1 VSIAKCRVI
10 GKVVGTGSPS
20 IGGHASATA
29 MRKRPHFLIFGRI
42 YPFEQLEGGRIRM
55 QYVTGAFDRLGIGVT
70 RIHPVVSV
78 RWPAFFLGL
87 VFTKLG
93 WLLANPFRR
102 VYVVGSGTPP
112 SVGILRLLRRRCAPL
127 FFDVQDDPRIQ
138 FPDLGIKERRKGELE
153 ESGRNLD
160 STISTFRLLGFPS
173 EEFASRY
180 QVEGIR
186 KVMTPNASDPSYI
199 PATPL
204 PDAPIVGLVGGATH
218 GRGADLLI
226 EACALVREQVPEL
239 SLRLA
244 LGNVSG
250 RGYLSELID
259 EYRET
264 PWIRFESVDYRGV
277 PAFLH
282 EVHTCVVPHRHSRY
296 LDLALPI
303 KLFDYMAA
311 GRPVVVTRCRAM
323 AELVQSDGV
332 GLVSDFTA
340 ESLAASLVQLLTD
353 RPLAERLGENGRR
366 MVERRYSWRHTQ
378 DNVITA
384 VRRELEAQ
392 ER

>member
-1 VSIAKCRVI
+1 V
-10 GKVVGTGSPS
+10 
-20 IGGHASATA
+20 
-29 MRKRPHFLIFGRI
+29 RKRPHFLIFGRI
-42 YPFEQLEGGRIRM
+42 YPFEQMEGGRIRM
-55 QYVTGAFDRLGIGVT
+55 QYVTGAFDRLGFGVT

-87 VFTKLG
+87 VVTKLG

-112 SVGILRLLRRRCAPL
+112 AVGILRVLSRRFVPL

-138 FPDLGIKERRKGELE
+138 FPDLGIKERRRGELE

-160 STISTFRLLGFPS
+160 LTISTFRLVGFPS

-180 QVEGIR
+180 QVEDSR

-199 PATPL
+199 PATPI

-226 EACALVREQVPEL
+226 DACALAREQVPGL
-239 SLRLA
+239 TLRLA

-250 RGYLSELID
+250 RGYLSELVD
-259 EYRET
+259 EYRGT

-277 PAFLH
+277 PAFLC

-311 GRPVVVTRCRAM
+311 GRPTVVTRCRAM
-323 AELVQSDGV
+323 AELVQSEGV
-332 GLVSDFTA
+332 GLVSDFTDESLA
-340 ESLAASLVQLLTD
+340 ESLVRLLTD

-366 MVERRYSWRHTQ
+366 MVEQRHSWMHTQ
-378 DNVITA
+378 DNVIA
-384 VRRELEAQ
+384 VVRRELEAQ
-392 ER
+392 GGEQ

>member
-1 VSIAKCRVI
+1 MI
-10 GKVVGTGSPS
+10 GKVVGTGSAS
-20 IGGHASATA
+20 MGGDASAIA
-29 MRKRPHFLIFGRI
+29 VRKRPHFLIFGRI
-42 YPFEQLEGGRIRM
+42 YRFEQMEGGRIRM
-55 QYVTGAFDRLGIGVT
+55 QYVTGAFDRLGFGVT

-87 VFTKLG
+87 VVTKLG

-102 VYVVGSGTPP
+102 VYIVGSGTPP
-112 SVGILRLLRRRCAPL
+112 AVGILRLLSRRFVPL

-138 FPDLGIKERRKGELE
+138 FPDLGIKERRRGELE

-173 EEFASRY
+173 EDFASRY
-180 QVEGIR
+180 QVEDSR

-226 EACALVREQVPEL
+226 DACALAREQVPGL
-239 SLRLA
+239 TLRLA

-250 RGYLSELID
+250 RGYLSELVD
-259 EYRET
+259 EYRGT

-277 PAFLH
+277 PAFLR

-311 GRPVVVTRCRAM
+311 GRPTVVTRCRAM
-323 AELVQSDGV
+323 AELVQSEEV
-332 GLVSDFTA
+332 GLVSDFTDESLA
-340 ESLAASLVQLLTD
+340 ESLARLLTD

-366 MVERRYSWRHTQ
+366 MVEQRHSWMHTQ
-378 DNVITA
+378 DNVIAA
-384 VRRELEAQ
+384 VRRELEARGGEQ
-392 ER
+392 